1 MSNLIKFAKV
11 LPRKV
16 HFRARPHHFHRINHR
31 HFCSL
36 FHLMQYAAAMIF
48 GETSPDGIFRRNVA
62 IPTYPALPLY
72 RKFPEFLRKI
82 EPRHKMLPEI
92 PQLLPTE
99 ESVWCLYFPEES
111 VWCLYFP
118 DKSVWCLL
126 FQDKSVWYLHFPD
139 KSVWCLYFPDNS
151 VWGLHFL
158 DKSVWCL

>member
-48 GETSPDGIFRRNVA
+48 GETSPAGIFRRNVA
-62 IPTYPALPLY
+62 IPTYPAPPLY

-82 EPRHKMLPEI
+82 EPRHKMLLEI
-92 PQLLPTE
+92 PQLF
-99 ESVWCLYFPEES
+99 S
-111 VWCLYFP
+111 P
-118 DKSVWCLL
+118 DKSVWR
-126 FQDKSVWYLHFPD
+126 LHF
-139 KSVWCLYFPDNS
+139 VTTLLCLISKAVLVYLNTSLVSAFHKI
-151 VWGLHFL
+151 VIIIHII
-158 DKSVWCL
+158 VII